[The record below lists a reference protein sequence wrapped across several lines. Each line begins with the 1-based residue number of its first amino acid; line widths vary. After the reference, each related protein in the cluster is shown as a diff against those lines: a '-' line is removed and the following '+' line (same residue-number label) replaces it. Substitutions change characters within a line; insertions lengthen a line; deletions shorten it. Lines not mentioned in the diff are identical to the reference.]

1 MQHII
6 TTATVTSPALRA
18 IRPERAVQLHVIAM
32 WQQYLTWR
40 ARRATKLLLK
50 SLDDRT
56 LADIGVSRTGIDA
69 VVRDI
74 ETQRTR
80 WYVG

>member
-1 MQHII
+1 MQ
-6 TTATVTSPALRA
+6 TTIAAVQTHSSSSSTSPAKVLR
-18 IRPERAVQLHVIAM
+18 EHLAM
-32 WQQYLTWR
+32 TFSHYMAWR

-56 LADIGVSRTGIDA
+56 LADIGVLRIGIDA

-74 ETQRTR
+74 ERQRTR

>member
-1 MQHII
+1 MQNTIAAVETHANSAIASPI
-6 TTATVTSPALRA
+6 NMLRHHLATAWS
-18 IRPERAVQLHVIAM
+18 
-32 WQQYLTWR
+32 QYMAWR

-56 LADIGVSRTGIDA
+56 LADIGVLRSGIDA

-74 ETQRTR
+74 EIQRRR

>member
-1 MQHII
+1 MQHVI
-6 TTATVTSPALRA
+6 TTAIAASPASRA
-18 IRPERAVQLHVIAM
+18 IGPARAAQLHVDAA

-56 LADIGVSRTGIDA
+56 LADIGVPRTGIDA
-69 VVRDI
+69 VVRVI
-74 ETQRTR
+74 ERQRTR

>member
-1 MQHII
+1 MQ
-6 TTATVTSPALRA
+6 TTIA
-18 IRPERAVQLHVIAM
+18 AVQPHSGSSSTSLAKMLGEQIAATFTHYM
-32 WQQYLTWR
+32 TWR

-56 LADIGVSRTGIDA
+56 LADIGVLRTGIDA

-74 ETQRTR
+74 ELQRTR